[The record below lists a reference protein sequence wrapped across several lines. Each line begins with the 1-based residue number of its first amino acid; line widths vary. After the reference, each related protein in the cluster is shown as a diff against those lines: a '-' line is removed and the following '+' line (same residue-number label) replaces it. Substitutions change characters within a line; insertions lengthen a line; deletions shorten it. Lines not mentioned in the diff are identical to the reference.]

1 MRSLQML
8 QQAIERVGKIDR
20 AAVIK
25 DLQTGS
31 FDTVIGKVKL
41 ENNMPT
47 RFWWVG
53 QWQDGEF
60 YGIAPAGND
69 GARKPRSCRSRHGWL
84 RSVHSNAAGPVMTN
98 AILTGL
104 MLGGMYA
111 LIAMGL
117 TLQYGVARIMN
128 LSYGEF
134 LIAAAFASHWLFT
147 GWAISPFVGL
157 ALVVPLAFVLN
168 LAIYKVLL
176 TPLVRRAPNRDAL
189 EVDSILATF
198 GLTFVIQGSML
209 ALFGGAYYSYSYLAF
224 PVQFV
229 GETVAANRLAALG
242 ITVILGLALYL
253 ALTRTRAGTAVRA
266 VAVDPFAAQ
275 LVAINVPQ
283 ASALTFA
290 LGGALVA
297 AAGVL
302 VSTFLTFS
310 ASSGVVFTM
319 KALIVVVMGG
329 VGNMLGCLVAGLALG
344 LSEALVASY
353 VDPGLTLAVN
363 FALFLAV
370 LLVKPAGLFGRA
382 TR

>member
-1 MRSLQML
+1 MIVSHKDGRSL
-8 QQAIERVGKIDR
+8 
-20 AAVIK
+20 
-25 DLQTGS
+25 
-31 FDTVIGKVKL
+31 
-41 ENNMPT
+41 
-47 RFWWVG
+47 
-53 QWQDGEF
+53 
-60 YGIAPAGND
+60 
-69 GARKPRSCRSRHGWL
+69 ARLGRDVFLCI
-84 RSVHSNAAGPVMTN
+84 RSVDPAE
-98 AILTGL
+98 L
-104 MLGGMYA
+104 
-111 LIAMGL
+111 
-117 TLQYGVARIMN
+117 
-128 LSYGEF
+128 
-134 LIAAAFASHWLFT
+134 
-147 GWAISPFVGL
+147 L
-157 ALVVPLAFVLN
+157 ALGDAFGS
-168 LAIYKVLL
+168 
-176 TPLVRRAPNRDAL
+176 AL
-189 EVDSILATF
+189 DDD
-198 GLTFVIQGSML
+198 
-209 ALFGGAYYSYSYLAF
+209 
-224 PVQFV
+224 
-229 GETVAANRLAALG
+229 G
-242 ITVILGLALYL
+242 I
-253 ALTRTRAGTAVRA
+253 RA

-363 FALFLAV
+363 FALFLIV

>member
-1 MRSLQML
+1 
-8 QQAIERVGKIDR
+8 
-20 AAVIK
+20 
-25 DLQTGS
+25 
-31 FDTVIGKVKL
+31 
-41 ENNMPT
+41 
-47 RFWWVG
+47 
-53 QWQDGEF
+53 
-60 YGIAPAGND
+60 
-69 GARKPRSCRSRHGWL
+69 
-84 RSVHSNAAGPVMTN
+84 MTN

-168 LAIYKVLL
+168 FAIYKLLL

-198 GLTFVIQGSML
+198 GLTFVIQGLML
-209 ALFGGAYYSYSYLAF
+209 ALFGGAYYSYSFLAF
-224 PVQFV
+224 PVQFL

-242 ITVILGLALYL
+242 ITILLGLALY
-253 ALTRTRAGTAVRA
+253 AATRTRAGTAVRA

>member
-1 MRSLQML
+1 
-8 QQAIERVGKIDR
+8 
-20 AAVIK
+20 
-25 DLQTGS
+25 
-31 FDTVIGKVKL
+31 
-41 ENNMPT
+41 
-47 RFWWVG
+47 
-53 QWQDGEF
+53 
-60 YGIAPAGND
+60 
-69 GARKPRSCRSRHGWL
+69 
-84 RSVHSNAAGPVMTN
+84 MTN

-134 LIAAAFASHWLFT
+134 LIAAAFAAHWLFT
-147 GWAISPFVGL
+147 GWAISPLVGL
-157 ALVVPLAFVLN
+157 AFVVPLAFVVN
-168 LAIYKVLL
+168 LAIYYVLL
-176 TPLVRRAPNRDAL
+176 APLVRRARTRDAL

-198 GLTFVIQGSML
+198 GLTFLIQGAML
-209 ALFGGAYYSYSYLAF
+209 TLFGGAYYSYSYLAF
-224 PVQFV
+224 PVQFA
-229 GETVAANRLAALG
+229 GETIAANRLVALA
-242 ITVILGLALYL
+242 VAVLLGGGLYL
-253 ALTRTRAGTAVRA
+253 ALTRTRAGTAIRA
-266 VAVDPFAAQ
+266 VAVDPVAAQ
-275 LVAINVPQ
+275 LVAIDVGR

-329 VGNMLGCLVAGLALG
+329 VGNLLGCLIAGLVLG
-344 LSEALVASY
+344 LSEALVAST

-363 FALFLAV
+363 YALFLAV
-370 LLVKPAGLFGRA
+370 LLIKPAGLFGRA

>member
-1 MRSLQML
+1 
-8 QQAIERVGKIDR
+8 
-20 AAVIK
+20 
-25 DLQTGS
+25 
-31 FDTVIGKVKL
+31 
-41 ENNMPT
+41 
-47 RFWWVG
+47 
-53 QWQDGEF
+53 
-60 YGIAPAGND
+60 
-69 GARKPRSCRSRHGWL
+69 
-84 RSVHSNAAGPVMTN
+84 MTN

-147 GWAISPFVGL
+147 GWAISPFTGL
-157 ALVVPLAFVLN
+157 ALVAPLAFVLN
-168 LAIYKVLL
+168 FAIYKLLL

-209 ALFGGAYYSYSYLAF
+209 ALFGGAYYSYSFLAF

-242 ITVILGLALYL
+242 ITILLGLVLYL